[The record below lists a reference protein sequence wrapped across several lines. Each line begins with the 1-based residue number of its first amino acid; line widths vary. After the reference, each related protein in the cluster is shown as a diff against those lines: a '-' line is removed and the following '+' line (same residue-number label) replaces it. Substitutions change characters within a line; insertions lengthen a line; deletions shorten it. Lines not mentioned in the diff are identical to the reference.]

1 MAQIKTI
8 DVVQNNEDNH
18 EVNSKNHKNNIE
30 HILFD
35 IMKEVSAFSYN
46 IVKNLYMII
55 DIKPEEESTNKFKV
69 SVIPFFLFNNVI
81 YYSSTLKNAKIARKN
96 SDGSINLLDFSEER
110 ISSLN
115 TALSNAITQR
125 LLKYFHD
132 NNILIPSNI
141 KVRTIMESDG
151 KQNVSLSYVHTVAT
165 LSETVDKFIEEIITG
180 INNVKYPYYKGLYH
194 NNLEF
199 ATDDE
204 WRDFLESRSL
214 TVTDVNI
221 EKF

>member
-18 EVNSKNHKNNIE
+18 EINSKNHKNNIE

-55 DIKPEEESTNKFKV
+55 DIKPEEESPTKFKV

-115 TALSNAITQR
+115 TSLSNAITQR

-151 KQNVSLSYVHTVAT
+151 KQNVSLSYVHTVST
-165 LSETVDKFIEEIITG
+165 LSERVDKFIEEIITG

-221 EKF
+221 EKY

>member
-132 NNILIPSNI
+132 NNILIPSSI